1 MLELSGHCGLSERGW
16 SVKQSVRVDV
26 LFWPEGILLGLGA
39 EMSIVQLLFA
49 SCCFR
54 CLLA

>member
-1 MLELSGHCGLSERGW
+1 MSELSGHCGLSERGW
-16 SVKQSVRVDV
+16 LVEQSVRVDV
-26 LFWPEGILLGLGA
+26 LFWPEGILLGSGA